1 MILIPYKIVVHPAS
15 PAAAWIVIGQ
25 VHAGAVRYAL
35 RPTPEQESLLL
46 EFCAHARFVWNL
58 AVEQQTWWKPTRT
71 AKVVPYSRQLA
82 EARAECGWLRAG
94 SSVVQQQA
102 LRDFG
107 QAMKNFLGGTHR
119 RPAYR
124 KKGLDEGFR
133 IVNFKPGHARRLN
146 RKNGQVF
153 VPKIGWV
160 RFRWSGPVG
169 DARSFRVKR
178 DPAGRWWVSFAVV
191 PGPVNGPGTGEVV
204 GIDRGVAVSAAL
216 SNGEMYSTPKPDG
229 KAGRLQKKLSR
240 QKKGS
245 ARRKDTRLE
254 LARAH
259 AREANRR
266 KDWAEKLSTD
276 IARRY
281 DVIRVEA
288 LAVKNML
295 RSAKGTVE
303 APGRNVAA
311 KAGLNR
317 EISRSGWGI
326 LVARLEQKAPGRVE
340 KIPPAYTSQTCSQC
354 GTTDKNSRKS
364 QALFACVSCGYSGNA
379 DVNAAKNIAAGHA
392 ARGAGKPPAP
402 KREPQ
407 LCAA

>member
-1 MILIPYKIVVHPAS
+1 M
-15 PAAAWIVIGQ
+15 
-25 VHAGAVRYAL
+25 RYAL
-35 RPTPEQESLLL
+35 RPTPGQEALLL

-58 AVEQQTWWKPTRT
+58 AVEQQTWRKPGKT
-71 AKVVPYSRQLA
+71 AKIAPYSKQLA
-82 EARAECGWLRAG
+82 EARADNGWLRAG

-102 LRDFG
+102 LRDFD
-107 QAMKNFLGGTHR
+107 QAMKNFFAGTHGK
-119 RPAYR
+119 PAWR
-124 KKGLDEGFR
+124 KKGIHEGFR

-146 RKNGQVF
+146 RKNGEVF

-160 RFRWSGPVG
+160 RFRWSRGIG
-169 DARSFRVKR
+169 DAKSFRIKR

-191 PGPVNGPGTGEVV
+191 PEAVDGPGNGEVV
-204 GIDRGVAVSAAL
+204 GIDRGVKVSAAL
-216 SNGEMYSTPKPDG
+216 SNGEMHSAPRTG
-229 KAGRLQKKLSR
+229 SSIERLQKKLSR

-245 ARRKDTRLE
+245 GRRKDTRRE

-276 IARRY
+276 IARRF
-281 DVIRVEA
+281 DVIRVED
-288 LAVKNML
+288 LKIKNMV
-295 RSAKGTVE
+295 RSAKGTKD
-303 APGRNVAA
+303 APGGNVSA

-326 LVARLEQKAPGRVE
+326 LAGRLEQKAPGRVE
-340 KIPPAYTSQTCSQC
+340 RVNPAYTSQRCSAC
-354 GTTDKNSRKS
+354 GHTSRENRES
-364 QALFACVSCGYSGNA
+364 QALFLCAACGYEDNA

-392 ARGAGKPPAP
+392 VRGGTGLPVPL